1 MALPPLAA
9 VSDLAAWVGRTISD
23 TDPRAGAVLS
33 HASTRVRTYTRK
45 SWLTQSGV
53 LDDVPDAVRDV
64 TVRVA
69 ARAWRNP
76 EDLDS
81 ITLDDGTK
89 RWGSTRGLALT
100 DEDKEDLA
108 DFRGESAPSGL
119 GVVSTYRGDEFGS
132 DTIYVPTGPPPSG
145 YPFPWYASDDPLVR

>member
-1 MALPPLAA
+1 MTLPPLAL
-9 VSDLAAWVGRTISD
+9 VSDLAAWVGMSIAD

-33 HASTRVRTYTRK
+33 HASTRVRTYARQ
-45 SWLTQSGV
+45 SWT
-53 LDDVPDAVRDV
+53 DDLGALAAVPDVVRDV

-81 ITLDDGTK
+81 VTLDDGTK
-89 RWGSTRGLALT
+89 RWGQVRGLSLT

-108 DFRGESAPSGL
+108 QFRGSGLPAGL
-119 GVVSTYRGDEFGS
+119 GVVSTYRGDGDFGN
-132 DTIYVPTGPPPSG
+132 TVYVSTGPPPSG
-145 YPFPWYASDDPLVR
+145 YPFPWYAADDPFIG

>member
-1 MALPPLAA
+1 MALPPLAQ
-9 VSDLAAWVGRTISD
+9 VSDLAAWVGREIPD

-33 HASTRVRTYTRK
+33 HASTRVRTYART
-45 SWLTQSGV
+45 SWTDDAGV
-53 LDDVPDAVRDV
+53 LTAVPDIVRDV

-76 EDLDS
+76 DDLES

-89 RWGSTRGLALT
+89 RWGSARGLALT

-108 DFRGESAPSGL
+108 DFRGDALPGGL
-119 GVVSTYRGDEFGS
+119 GVVSTYRGDLPH
-132 DTIYVPTGPPPSG
+132 DNTVYVPTGPPPSG
-145 YPFPWYASDDPLVR
+145 YPFPFLHPDDL